1 MISYEMFMRLRTLL
15 DKEGYRLRQA
25 ASTLEL
31 DIKTV
36 RLWSKRTQYQQCAQ
50 PKRASKLDPV
60 KGEIVRL
67 LHQHPFSAQ
76 QILQRLRQGGY
87 SGGYSILKD
96 FIRQVRPVHRP
107 AYLTLHFEPGE
118 CAQIDWGYAGV
129 VPVGQTRRRLSFFIM
144 VLCYSRQMY
153 VEFTLSETMEQFL
166 SCQQN
171 AFAFFGGAPRDMML
185 DNLKTGVLS
194 HPMGGPVTY
203 HPRYL
208 DFARFYGFKVKACN
222 VRKANEKGRVEN
234 AVGYLRK
241 NFLNGLELT
250 AFAPLNPMV
259 QSWLA
264 EVANVRVHAETK
276 KMPKELFA
284 LEKPRLSVLPATLYD
299 VAAVRMIRATPRF
312 RVHFDSNR
320 YSVPAEYASARL
332 TVRVYPD
339 KLVVCHQDRI
349 VAEHT
354 RSYDRGR
361 DFENPDHVRE
371 LLQERKAAR
380 SQKLL
385 QRFMQIS
392 PLAEEYYRQLEQ
404 RRLNPQQHVAKIIAL
419 SEIYGIPALAEALKD
434 ASHFQAF
441 SSEYVANLL
450 EQRQRL
456 LPQPGVL
463 HLTHSKDLLELDLPE
478 ADLRVYD
485 QPHEEKT
492 HEQNQ

>member
-1 MISYEMFMRLRTLL
+1 MISYEMFVRLRTLL
-15 DKEGYRLRQA
+15 DQEGYRLRQVA
-25 ASTLEL
+25 RTLGL

-50 PKRASKLDPV
+50 PKRASKLDPL

-76 QILQRLRQGGY
+76 QILQKLRQGGY
-87 SGGYSILKD
+87 SGGYSILKE
-96 FIRQVRPVHRP
+96 FIRLVRPVHRP

-166 SCQQN
+166 ACQQN
-171 AFAFFGGAPRDMML
+171 AFAFFGGVPRDMML

-194 HPMGGPVTY
+194 HPMGGPVTF

-208 DFARFYGFKVKACN
+208 DFARFYGFALKACN

-241 NFLNGLELT
+241 NFLAGLELT

-259 QSWLA
+259 QTWLA
-264 EVANVRVHAETK
+264 EVANVRVHGETK

-284 LEKPRLSVLPATLYD
+284 LEKPRLLALPATLYD
-299 VAAVRMIRATPRF
+299 VAKVQTIRATPRF

-320 YSVPAEYASARL
+320 YSVPAEYASTRL

-339 KLVVCHQDRI
+339 KLLLCHQDRI
-349 VAEHT
+349 VAEHP
-354 RSYDRGR
+354 RCYDRGR

-371 LLQERKAAR
+371 LLLQRKAAR

-385 QRFMQIS
+385 QRFLQLS

-404 RRLNPQQHVAKIIAL
+404 RRLNPQQHVAKIVAL
-419 SEIYGIPALAEALKD
+419 AEIYGADALALALGD
-434 ASHFQAF
+434 ACHFQAF

-450 EQRQRL
+450 EQRRRL
-456 LPQPGVL
+456 LPQAGAL
-463 HLTHSKDLLELDLPE
+463 HLTHSKDLLDLDLPE
-478 ADLRVYD
+478 ADLRLYD
-485 QPHEEKT
+485 QPDEETT